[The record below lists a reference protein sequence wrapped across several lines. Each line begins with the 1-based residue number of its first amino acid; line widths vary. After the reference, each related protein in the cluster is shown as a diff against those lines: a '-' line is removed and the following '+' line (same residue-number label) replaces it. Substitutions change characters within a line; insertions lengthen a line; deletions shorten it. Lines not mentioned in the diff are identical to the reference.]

1 MRIGIVGAGLAGLAC
16 AESLASRSHDVM
28 LFDKGRGPGG
38 RMSSRRIP
46 TAVGE
51 AHFDHGA
58 QYFTVREPAF
68 RRRVDAW
75 ISEGTVA
82 IWPSAGSESYVGVPT
97 MSAPVRQMA
106 STLSVRWSTLVTRVE
121 RHGHG
126 WQLVLEHD
134 ADVCVDLVV
143 IATPAEQAF
152 ALLESI
158 SPEFAARAGAVHSEP
173 CWTVMVA
180 FSQAVAVAQD
190 CWRSEGV
197 IGWAARNNSK
207 PGRSGPESWV
217 LQASADWS
225 GAHVE
230 ADPQWVSATLKDA
243 FSKLLGVVLPTS
255 IGESIHRWRF
265 ARSGAE
271 GSGAIFDSV
280 HCLGV
285 CGDWLIGPRVEAA
298 WLSGT
303 TLARQIGADTRSDPA
318 QATHWPK

>member
-16 AESLASRSHDVM
+16 AESLASQSHDVM

-51 AHFDHGA
+51 ANFDHGA
-58 QYFTVREPAF
+58 QYFTVRESAF

-82 IWPSAGSESYVGVPT
+82 IWPSAGSKAYVGVPT
-97 MSAPVRQMA
+97 MNAPVRQMA
-106 STLSVRWSTLVTRVE
+106 NIQSVRWTTLVTRVE
-121 RHGHG
+121 RRGHG
-126 WQLVLEHD
+126 WQLVFEKD
-134 ADVCVDLVV
+134 AAICVDLVIV
-143 IATPAEQAF
+143 ATPAEQAS
-152 ALLESI
+152 ALLESVA
-158 SPEFAARAGAVHSEP
+158 PELAARARTVPSEP

-180 FSQAVAVAQD
+180 FSQAIAVAQD
-190 CWRSEGV
+190 CWRSEGI

-207 PGRSGPESWV
+207 PGRTGPESWV
-217 LQASADWS
+217 LQASPHWS
-225 GAHVE
+225 RAHIE
-230 ADPQWVSATLKDA
+230 EDPQWVAATLKDA
-243 FSKLLGVVLPTS
+243 LSSLLGVALPIS

-265 ARSGAE
+265 ARSGTE

-280 HCLGV
+280 RRLGV

-303 TLARQIGADTRSDPA
+303 ELAQQIVADISSDPA
-318 QATHWPK
+318 KAIQ